1 MQRFAEQL
9 TLMFQGSKL
18 QTKFPDAKYKR
29 VEKVEADLLSE
40 LCFSSSKIVVQR
52 TKSRDSADL
61 SSLVTYWIIVDR
73 GFSCAQITA
82 ESEREFRACNS
93 SRQQYPDS

>member
-29 VEKVEADLLSE
+29 GDKVEADLLSE
-40 LCFSSSKIVVQR
+40 LDFSFSKIVVQR

-61 SSLVTYWIIVDR
+61 TSLVTYWIVVYR
-73 GFSCAQITA
+73 GFSCAQITV

-93 SRQQYPDS
+93 ARQQYTDS

>member
-1 MQRFAEQL
+1 
-9 TLMFQGSKL
+9 MFQGSKL

-29 VEKVEADLLSE
+29 GDKVEADLLSE
-40 LCFSSSKIVVQR
+40 LCFSFSKIVVQR

-61 SSLVTYWIIVDR
+61 TSLVTYWIVVYR
-73 GFSCAQITA
+73 GFSCAQITV

-93 SRQQYPDS
+93 ARQQYTDS